1 MHEMP
6 RALSNGKPKTAT
18 NNESERMKSKQ
29 ETIRK
34 RTSYQKLK
42 LELGKGATIAD
53 LKRQLDFMDSNHMFG
68 YAWIA
73 GCYRESQS
81 GA

>member
-1 MHEMP
+1 MKSEQ
-6 RALSNGKPKTAT
+6 KTA
-18 NNESERMKSKQ
+18 SV
-29 ETIRK
+29 RK

-68 YAWIA
+68 YGWIA
-73 GCYRESQS
+73 ASYRESLDQLEKDVKE
-81 GA
+81 